1 MRSRGVS
8 DFDAGRI
15 PYCVRRRVWHR
26 LITAAALTA
35 FKLAVCAAAT
45 SRQAVLGY
53 PSQRAC
59 TDRLWR
65 STGLAVEAGA
75 RTLQG
80 DQEWE
85 TSRLASKTLSAIK
98 TARSRSED
106 EHACCV
112 QFESR
117 ISILDKS
124 RSAFKRLSSAPP
136 RDGQGL
142 YGDQIERLRSGRV
155 SEPCSRSSKNHS
167 NAASACVQPADPQCY
182 RKIKLRG
189 AFDGV
194 REGSARCRD

>member
-15 PYCVRRRVWHR
+15 PDCVQHRVWRR

-35 FKLAVCAAAT
+35 FKWAVRAAA
-45 SRQAVLGY
+45 SRQAVLGS
-53 PSQRAC
+53 PSLRRC

-65 STGLAVEAGA
+65 STGLAAEAGA

-85 TSRLASKTLSAIK
+85 TSRLASETLSAIK
-98 TARSRSED
+98 TARPRSED
-106 EHACCV
+106 ERACCV

-124 RSAFKRLSSAPP
+124 RSAFKR
-136 RDGQGL
+136 
-142 YGDQIERLRSGRV
+142 
-155 SEPCSRSSKNHS
+155 
-167 NAASACVQPADPQCY
+167 
-182 RKIKLRG
+182 
-189 AFDGV
+189 
-194 REGSARCRD
+194 